1 MSVTINLPDQQKADR
16 KLEMLFV
23 DVGTTA
29 GTYEWEIIGRGVEDA
44 SIDFGH
50 DLEQTTDILGITD
63 TEVSDAKP
71 AITMDPNNIRG
82 GSKLSA
88 KLLDIERR
96 NAKAEFGTFSLLNVH
111 CFLGGSTDGP
121 FLAELHKNCTVV
133 PTSLGGSSYVG
144 LPLDIRLSND
154 KTLGTVTITAGVP
167 TFTADT
173 ASQ

>member
-1 MSVTINLPDQQKADR
+1 MAAAAINLPAGQKADR

-23 DVGTTA
+23 DMGTA
-29 GTYEWEIIGRGVEDA
+29 AAPDWEIIGRGVEDA
-44 SIDFGH
+44 SIEFGH
-50 DLEQTTDILGITD
+50 DIEQTPDILGITD

-82 GSKLSA
+82 GNKLAA

-96 NAKAEFGTFSLLNVH
+96 NAKAEFSTFNVLNVH
-111 CFLGGSTDGP
+111 CFLGENVSGP
-121 FLAELHKNCTVV
+121 FLAELHKGCTIV

-154 KTLGTVTITAGVP
+154 KELGTVTIANGKS
-167 TFTADT
+167 TFTADK
-173 ASQ
+173 